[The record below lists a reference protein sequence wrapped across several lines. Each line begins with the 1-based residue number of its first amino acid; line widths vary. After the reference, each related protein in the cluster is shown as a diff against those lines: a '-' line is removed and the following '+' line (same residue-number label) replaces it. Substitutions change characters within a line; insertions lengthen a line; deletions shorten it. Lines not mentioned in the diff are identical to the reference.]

1 MVTADEPT
9 IVPKPL
15 FDAIV
20 MEDGQGDRSLSNPPG
35 TDESNWSEVFRETNH
50 LLDQLKTV
58 PASAFEAVD
67 VSGCMVD
74 VDSGKA
80 DCPA

>member
-1 MVTADEPT
+1 MEGLAPAPPATESRGR
-9 IVPKPL
+9 PL
-15 FDAIV
+15 EDWYFQGTRDAHW
-20 MEDGQGDRSLSNPPG
+20 R
-35 TDESNWSEVFRETNH
+35 NH
-50 LLDQLKTV
+50 LLDQLETV

-74 VDSGKA
+74 ADSGKA

>member
-1 MVTADEPT
+1 LEDWYFQGTR
-9 IVPKPL
+9 
-15 FDAIV
+15 DAHW
-20 MEDGQGDRSLSNPPG
+20 R
-35 TDESNWSEVFRETNH
+35 NH
-50 LLDQLKTV
+50 LLDQLETV

-74 VDSGKA
+74 ADSGKA

>member
-1 MVTADEPT
+1 VGSSAPSAR
-9 IVPKPL
+9 
-15 FDAIV
+15 DAAV
-20 MEDGQGDRSLSNPPG
+20 SGRP
-35 TDESNWSEVFRETNH
+35 RNH

-74 VDSGKA
+74 ADSAKA
-80 DCPA
+80 DCPE

>member
-1 MVTADEPT
+1 VTQPSEAPLLWPDSLNPTPPEPMNVMLAD
-9 IVPKPL
+9 IGSDWY
-15 FDAIV
+15 F
-20 MEDGQGDRSLSNPPG
+20 QGTRADHWG
-35 TDESNWSEVFRETNH
+35 NH

-74 VDSGKA
+74 ADSAKA
-80 DCPA
+80 DCPE